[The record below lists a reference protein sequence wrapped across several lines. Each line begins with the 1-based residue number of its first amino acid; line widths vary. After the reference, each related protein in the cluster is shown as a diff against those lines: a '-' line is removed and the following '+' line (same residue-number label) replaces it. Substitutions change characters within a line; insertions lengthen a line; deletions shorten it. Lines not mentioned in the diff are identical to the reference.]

1 MVHPYRARHVTNE
14 FGRTIPID
22 SCAIFSEPRTHF
34 LASLAQTHESTRVIH
49 ERFYCNCAY
58 AATIKPGRGFY
69 TAKRAGSP
77 FSRSTSYV
85 SNVHKGFKTL
95 GAHKTPPAHRLA
107 GVHKRDALYSA
118 RREPRAR
125 AQT

>member
-1 MVHPYRARHVTNE
+1 VVHPYRARHVTNE
-14 FGRTIPID
+14 VGRTIPID

-58 AATIKPGRGFY
+58 AATIKPGRGLY
-69 TAKRAGSP
+69 GQAGGLAVQSVGILCKQRPQGFQDTGRSP
-77 FSRSTSYV
+77 
-85 SNVHKGFKTL
+85 KTL
-95 GAHKTPPAHRLA
+95 PPHHLG
-107 GVHKRDALYSA
+107 GVRKPDARYSS
-118 RREPRAR
+118 RRGPRVR